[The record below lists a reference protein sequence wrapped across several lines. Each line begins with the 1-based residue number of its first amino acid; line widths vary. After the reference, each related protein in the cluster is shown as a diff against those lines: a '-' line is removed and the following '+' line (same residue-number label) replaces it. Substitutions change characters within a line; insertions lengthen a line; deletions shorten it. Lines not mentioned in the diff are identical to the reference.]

1 MTSVQLD
8 QYLSNS
14 HPAEDSIS
22 IEDYMSRWCNIIQ
35 TPNSPTPQEN
45 HRTPQLF
52 SPEERDN
59 LEKYNQFINELT
71 VRIEGGWSPADT
83 LPYDEDLLRF
93 TLGLSPRAKTKE
105 EFYPDSDQDLKRNRL
120 TIQPDS
126 DKKTESDKE
135 STSTISTKGELQPS
149 NQREET
155 Q

>member
-1 MTSVQLD
+1 LD
-8 QYLSNS
+8 
-14 HPAEDSIS
+14 
-22 IEDYMSRWCNIIQ
+22 
-35 TPNSPTPQEN
+35 
-45 HRTPQLF
+45 
-52 SPEERDN
+52 
-59 LEKYNQFINELT
+59 KYNQFINELSF
-71 VRIEGGWSPADT
+71 RIEGGWSPADT